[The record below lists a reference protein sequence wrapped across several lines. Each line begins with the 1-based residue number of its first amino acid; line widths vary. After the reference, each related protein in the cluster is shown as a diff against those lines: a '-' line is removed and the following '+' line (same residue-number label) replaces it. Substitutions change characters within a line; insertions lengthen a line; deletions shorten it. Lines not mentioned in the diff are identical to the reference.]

1 MSYLGVIGGSG
12 MNLESQFD
20 TIEACEVSTIFG
32 KPSAP
37 VQKMSVSELDFC
49 FLARHGNPHRI
60 APHQV
65 NYRANLQALCSRG
78 VEIVLAINAVGAISQ
93 SLLPG
98 QLIVPDQIIDY
109 TWGREHTVDTGEAAS
124 LMHIDFTEPFDQGV
138 RDELIEIAESLAIGI
153 VNGSVIGVTQG
164 PRLESAAEIRKLSLD
179 GCDLVGMTSMPEAAI
194 ARELKLR
201 YASICIVSNLAA
213 GISEEKLSIDQIK
226 NNVAAR
232 SRCIASIIEECVQ
245 RIGKDSFK

>member
-109 TWGREHTVDTGEAAS
+109 TWGRQVRQVLVARLARFLRWGGHARAGAGTETGARPVCKGRRSWPLSRLFIDAVDQ
-124 LMHIDFTEPFDQGV
+124 LPPF
-138 RDELIEIAESLAIGI
+138 RR
-153 VNGSVIGVTQG
+153 
-164 PRLESAAEIRKLSLD
+164 RLGWRIF
-179 GCDLVGMTSMPEAAI
+179 
-194 ARELKLR
+194 
-201 YASICIVSNLAA
+201 AA
-213 GISEEKLSIDQIK
+213 GHLPRTSC
-226 NNVAAR
+226 
-232 SRCIASIIEECVQ
+232 SR
-245 RIGKDSFK
+245 R